1 METQPLTFILVMAA
15 LALTG
20 VVVFVIYLV
29 VRNKEGL
36 SVGTLSEGGS
46 SSGQRWFEYLLA
58 VLALVGLVVAVIVV
72 IVFLYPSGIVLETA
86 WRGETRSMVF
96 LVAMLVFGLGALVAF
111 VIGMFVR
118 RRVGVPV
125 AGTEGGSASSVPN
138 TVETP
143 AGTRLLGLLVLVVAF
158 LVLNWVYVGTIGQ
171 YRLMVGL
178 VYPAVLGVAL
188 VLLFDKATRAWSI
201 KAKGEPFREWVFCD
215 AAVFLVF
222 LGFLNLVQFAV
233 AESYNALFWDLL
245 NLVLFFFV
253 FWMVDRKVTR
263 YRFLV
268 AYAYF
273 VLAPVLLYI
282 WQLVHTAEDV
292 VETVAWW
299 SSVWPFVILAI
310 IFMVIEIIALI
321 ATRGSQKQ
329 GGGAVRDT
337 VFIALYGILLLGA
350 AP

>member
-125 AGTEGGSASSVPN
+125 AGTEGGSASSVSN

-158 LVLNWVYVGTIGQ
+158 LVLNWVYVDTIGQ

-215 AAVFLVF
+215 AAVFLIF

-253 FWMVDRKVTR
+253 FWLVDRKVTR

-321 ATRGSQKQ
+321 ATRGSQRQ

-337 VFIALYGILLLGA
+337 VFIVLYGILLLGA

>member
-158 LVLNWVYVGTIGQ
+158 LVLNWVYVDTIGQ

-215 AAVFLVF
+215 AAVFLIF

-253 FWMVDRKVTR
+253 FWLVDRKVTR

-321 ATRGSQKQ
+321 ATRGSQRQ

>member
-58 VLALVGLVVAVIVV
+58 VLALVGLVIAVIVV

-215 AAVFLVF
+215 AAVFLIF
-222 LGFLNLVQFAV
+222 LGFVNLIQFAV

-245 NLVLFFFV
+245 SLVLFFFV
-253 FWMVDRKVTR
+253 FWLVDRKVTR

-292 VETVAWW
+292 VETVVWW

-321 ATRGSQKQ
+321 ATRGSQRQ

>member
-15 LALTG
+15 LALIG

-36 SVGTLSEGGS
+36 SVATMPGSEP

-86 WRGETRSMVF
+86 WRGETRSTVF

-118 RRVGVPV
+118 RRVGVPA

-215 AAVFLVF
+215 AAVFLIF
-222 LGFLNLVQFAV
+222 LGFLNLIQFAV

-253 FWMVDRKVTR
+253 FWLVDRKVTR
-263 YRFLV
+263 YRFLI

-273 VLAPVLLYI
+273 VLAPILLYI
-282 WQLVHTAEDV
+282 WQLVHTVEDV

-321 ATRGSQKQ
+321 ATRGSQRQ
-329 GGGAVRDT
+329 AGGAVRDT

>member
-1 METQPLTFILVMAA
+1 MAA
-15 LALTG
+15 RALTG

-36 SVGTLSEGGS
+36 SAGTMSGGGS

-58 VLALVGLVVAVIVV
+58 VLVLIGLVVAVIVV
-72 IVFLYPSGIVLETA
+72 IVFLYPSGIALESA
-86 WRGETRSMVF
+86 WRGETRSNVF
-96 LVAMLVFGLGALVAF
+96 LVAMLIIGLGALVAF
-111 VIGMFVR
+111 VIGIFTR
-118 RRVGVPV
+118 RRIGSPAV
-125 AGTEGGSASSVPN
+125 GTEGALAASVPD

-158 LVLNWVYVGTIGQ
+158 LILNWVYLDTIGQ

-215 AAVFLVF
+215 AAVFLIF
-222 LGFLNLVQFAV
+222 LGFLNLIQFAV

-253 FWMVDRKVTR
+253 FWLVDR
-263 YRFLV
+263 
-268 AYAYF
+268 
-273 VLAPVLLYI
+273 
-282 WQLVHTAEDV
+282 
-292 VETVAWW
+292 
-299 SSVWPFVILAI
+299 
-310 IFMVIEIIALI
+310 
-321 ATRGSQKQ
+321 
-329 GGGAVRDT
+329 
-337 VFIALYGILLLGA
+337 
-350 AP
+350 

>member
-72 IVFLYPSGIVLETA
+72 IIFLYPSGIALETA

-158 LVLNWVYVGTIGQ
+158 LVLNWVYVDTIGQ

-215 AAVFLVF
+215 AAVFLIF

-253 FWMVDRKVTR
+253 FWLVDRKVSR
-263 YRFLV
+263 YRFLD

-273 VLAPVLLYI
+273 VLARVQLYI

-310 IFMVIEIIALI
+310 IFIVIEIIALI
-321 ATRGSQKQ
+321 ATRGSQRQ

-337 VFIALYGILLLGA
+337 VFIVLYGILLLGA

>member
-1 METQPLTFILVMAA
+1 MAA

-36 SVGTLSEGGS
+36 SVGTLSEGGP

-86 WRGETRSMVF
+86 WRGETRSTVF

-118 RRVGVPV
+118 RRVGVPA

-215 AAVFLVF
+215 AAVFLIF
-222 LGFLNLVQFAV
+222 LGFLNLIQFAV

-253 FWMVDRKVTR
+253 FWLVDRKVTR

-273 VLAPVLLYI
+273 VLAPILLYI
-282 WQLVHTAEDV
+282 WQLVHTVEDV

-321 ATRGSQKQ
+321 ATRGSQRQ
-329 GGGAVRDT
+329 AGGAVRDT

>member
-36 SVGTLSEGGS
+36 SVGTMSGGES

-58 VLALVGLVVAVIVV
+58 VLVLIGLVVAVIVV
-72 IVFLYPSGIVLETA
+72 IVFLYPSGIALETA
-86 WRGETRSMVF
+86 WRGETRSNVF
-96 LVAMLVFGLGALVAF
+96 LVAMLIIGLGALVAF
-111 VIGMFVR
+111 VIGMFTR
-118 RRVGVPV
+118 RRIGSPA
-125 AGTEGGSASSVPN
+125 AGTEGVLASSVPD

-158 LVLNWVYVGTIGQ
+158 LILNWVYLDTIGQ

-215 AAVFLVF
+215 AAVFLIF
-222 LGFLNLVQFAV
+222 LGFLNLIQFAV

-245 NLVLFFFV
+245 NLVLFFSV
-253 FWMVDRKVTR
+253 FWLVDRKVTR

-268 AYAYF
+268 AYGYF
-273 VLAPVLLYI
+273 MLAPVLLYI
-282 WQLVHTAEDV
+282 WQLVHTVEDV

-310 IFMVIEIIALI
+310 IFIVIEIIALI
-321 ATRGSQKQ
+321 ATRGSQRQ

-337 VFIALYGILLLGA
+337 VFIVLYGILLLGA

>member
-15 LALTG
+15 LALIG

-29 VRNKEGL
+29 VRTKEGQ
-36 SVGTLSEGGS
+36 SVTAMPGGEP

-72 IVFLYPSGIVLETA
+72 IAFLYPSGLELETA

-96 LVAMLVFGLGALVAF
+96 LVAMLVVGLGALVAF
-111 VIGMFVR
+111 AIGMFVR
-118 RRVGVPV
+118 RRIGVP
-125 AGTEGGSASSVPN
+125 ATGTRGDSASTMPE

-143 AGTRLLGLLVLVVAF
+143 AGSRLLGLLVLVVAF
-158 LVLNWVYVGTIGQ
+158 LVLNWVYVDTIGQ

-215 AAVFLVF
+215 AAVFLIF
-222 LGFLNLVQFAV
+222 LGFLNLIQFAV

-253 FWMVDRKVTR
+253 FWLVDRKVTR

-321 ATRGSQKQ
+321 ATRGSQRQ
-329 GGGAVRDT
+329 AGGAVRDT

>member
-36 SVGTLSEGGS
+36 SVGTLSEGGP

-158 LVLNWVYVGTIGQ
+158 LVLNWVYVDTIGQ

-215 AAVFLVF
+215 AAVFLIF

-253 FWMVDRKVTR
+253 FWLVDRKVTR

-282 WQLVHTAEDV
+282 WQLVHTVEDV

-310 IFMVIEIIALI
+310 IFMVIENIALI
-321 ATRGSQKQ
+321 ATRGSQRQ

>member
-86 WRGETRSMVF
+86 WRGETRSTVF

-118 RRVGVPV
+118 RRVGVPA

-215 AAVFLVF
+215 AAVFLIF
-222 LGFLNLVQFAV
+222 LGFLNLIQFAV

-253 FWMVDRKVTR
+253 FWLVDRKVTR
-263 YRFLV
+263 YRFLI

-273 VLAPVLLYI
+273 VLAPILLYI
-282 WQLVHTAEDV
+282 WQLVHTVEDV

-321 ATRGSQKQ
+321 ATRGSQRQ
-329 GGGAVRDT
+329 AGGAVRDT

>member
-15 LALTG
+15 LALSG

-36 SVGTLSEGGS
+36 SVGTISGGGS

-58 VLALVGLVVAVIVV
+58 VLVLIGLVVAVIVV
-72 IVFLYPSGIVLETA
+72 IVFLYPSGIALETA
-86 WRGETRSMVF
+86 WRGEIRSNGF
-96 LVAMLVFGLGALVAF
+96 LVAMLIIGLGALVAF
-111 VIGMFVR
+111 VIGMFTR
-118 RRVGVPV
+118 RRIGSPAV
-125 AGTEGGSASSVPN
+125 GTEGALASSVPD

-158 LVLNWVYVGTIGQ
+158 LILNWVYLDTIGQ

-201 KAKGEPFREWVFCD
+201 KAKGEPFREWIFCD
-215 AAVFLVF
+215 AAVFLIF
-222 LGFLNLVQFAV
+222 LGFLNLLQFAV

-253 FWMVDRKVTR
+253 FWLVDRKVTR

-268 AYAYF
+268 AYGYF
-273 VLAPVLLYI
+273 MLAPVLLYI
-282 WQLVHTAEDV
+282 WQLVHTVEDV

-310 IFMVIEIIALI
+310 IFIVIEIIALI
-321 ATRGSQKQ
+321 ATRGSQRQ

-337 VFIALYGILLLGA
+337 VFIVLYGILLLGA

>member
-36 SVGTLSEGGS
+36 SVGTLSEGGP

-86 WRGETRSMVF
+86 WRGETRSTVF

-118 RRVGVPV
+118 RRVGVPA

-215 AAVFLVF
+215 AAVFLIF
-222 LGFLNLVQFAV
+222 LGFLNLIQFAV

-253 FWMVDRKVTR
+253 FWLVDRKVTR

-282 WQLVHTAEDV
+282 WQLVHTVEDV

-321 ATRGSQKQ
+321 ATRGSQRQ
-329 GGGAVRDT
+329 AGGAVRDT

>member
-158 LVLNWVYVGTIGQ
+158 LVLNWVYVDTIGQ

-215 AAVFLVF
+215 AAVFLIF

-253 FWMVDRKVTR
+253 FWLVDRKVTR

>member
-36 SVGTLSEGGS
+36 SVGTMSGGGS
-46 SSGQRWFEYLLA
+46 SSGQHWFEYLLA
-58 VLALVGLVVAVIVV
+58 VLVLIGLVVAVIVV
-72 IVFLYPSGIVLETA
+72 IVFLYPSGIALETA
-86 WRGETRSMVF
+86 WRGETRSNVF
-96 LVAMLVFGLGALVAF
+96 LVAMLIIGLGALVAF
-111 VIGMFVR
+111 VIGMFTR
-118 RRVGVPV
+118 RRIGSPAV
-125 AGTEGGSASSVPN
+125 GTEGALASSVPD

-158 LVLNWVYVGTIGQ
+158 LILNWVYLDTIGQ

-215 AAVFLVF
+215 AAVFLIF
-222 LGFLNLVQFAV
+222 LGFLNLIQFAV

-253 FWMVDRKVTR
+253 FWLVDRKVTR

-268 AYAYF
+268 AYGYF
-273 VLAPVLLYI
+273 MLVPVLLYI
-282 WQLVHTAEDV
+282 WQLVHTVEDV

-310 IFMVIEIIALI
+310 IFIVIEIIALI
-321 ATRGSQKQ
+321 ATRGSQRQ

-337 VFIALYGILLLGA
+337 VFIVLYGILLLGA

>member
-158 LVLNWVYVGTIGQ
+158 LVLNWVYVDTIGQ

-215 AAVFLVF
+215 AAVFLIF

-253 FWMVDRKVTR
+253 FWLVDRKVTR

-282 WQLVHTAEDV
+282 WQLVHTVEDV

-321 ATRGSQKQ
+321 ATRGSQRQ

>member
-158 LVLNWVYVGTIGQ
+158 LVLNWVYVDTIGQ

-215 AAVFLVF
+215 AAVFLIF
-222 LGFLNLVQFAV
+222 LGFLNLIQFAV

-273 VLAPVLLYI
+273 VLAPVLLYV
-282 WQLVHTAEDV
+282 WQLVHTVEDV

-321 ATRGSQKQ
+321 ATRGSQRQ

>member
-1 METQPLTFILVMAA
+1 MAA

-72 IVFLYPSGIVLETA
+72 IAFLYPSGLELETA

-96 LVAMLVFGLGALVAF
+96 LVAMLVVGLGALVAF
-111 VIGMFVR
+111 AIGMFVR
-118 RRVGVPV
+118 RRIGVP
-125 AGTEGGSASSVPN
+125 ATGTRGDSASSMPE

-143 AGTRLLGLLVLVVAF
+143 AGSRLLGLLVLVVAF
-158 LVLNWVYVGTIGQ
+158 LVLNWVYVDTIGQ

-222 LGFLNLVQFAV
+222 LGFLNLIQYAA
-233 AESYNALFWDLL
+233 AESYSALFWDLL

-253 FWMVDRKVTR
+253 FWLVDRKVTR

-268 AYAYF
+268 AYGYF

-282 WQLVHTAEDV
+282 WQLVHVVEDV

-321 ATRGSQKQ
+321 ATRGHKSRVV
-329 GGGAVRDT
+329 VRFAT
-337 VFIALYGILLLGA
+337 QFLSPFTGSCYWVPHPKG
-350 AP
+350 

>member
-138 TVETP
+138 TVQTP

-158 LVLNWVYVGTIGQ
+158 LVLNWVYVDTIGQ

-215 AAVFLVF
+215 AAVFLIF

-321 ATRGSQKQ
+321 ATRGSQRQ

>member
-15 LALTG
+15 LALIG

-29 VRNKEGL
+29 MRNKEGL
-36 SVGTLSEGGS
+36 SVGTMSGS
-46 SSGQRWFEYLLA
+46 RPSSGQRWFEYLLA
-58 VLALVGLVVAVIVV
+58 VLALIALVVAVIVV
-72 IVFLYPSGIVLETA
+72 IVFLYPSGIALETA

-96 LVAMLVFGLGALVAF
+96 LVAMLVVGLAALVAF
-111 VIGMFVR
+111 VIGMFAR
-118 RRVGVPV
+118 RRTVVPV
-125 AGTEGGSASSVPN
+125 AQTESGSVSLASDSVQ
-138 TVETP
+138 TP

-158 LVLNWVYVGTIGQ
+158 LVLNWVYVDTIGQ
-171 YRLMVGL
+171 YRLMASL
-178 VYPAVLGVAL
+178 IYPAVLGVAL

-201 KAKGEPFREWVFCD
+201 KAKGESFREWVFCD
-215 AAVFLVF
+215 AVVFLIF
-222 LGFLNLVQFAV
+222 LGFLNLIQFAAV
-233 AESYNALFWDLL
+233 ESYSALFWDLL

-253 FWMVDRKVTR
+253 FWLVDRKVTR

-268 AYAYF
+268 AYGYF
-273 VLAPVLLYI
+273 VLAPVLLYV
-282 WQLVHTAEDV
+282 WQLVHAVEDV

-321 ATRGSQKQ
+321 ATRGSQRQ

-337 VFIALYGILLLGA
+337 VFIVLYGILLLGA

>member
-1 METQPLTFILVMAA
+1 MAA

-36 SVGTLSEGGS
+36 SVGTLSEGGP

-86 WRGETRSMVF
+86 WRGETRSTVF

-215 AAVFLVF
+215 AAVFLIF
-222 LGFLNLVQFAV
+222 LGFLNLIQFAV

-253 FWMVDRKVTR
+253 FWLVDRKVTR
-263 YRFLV
+263 YRFLI

-273 VLAPVLLYI
+273 VLAPILLYI
-282 WQLVHTAEDV
+282 WQLVHTVEDV

-321 ATRGSQKQ
+321 ATRGSQRQ
-329 GGGAVRDT
+329 AGGAVRDT

>member
-1 METQPLTFILVMAA
+1 MAA

-36 SVGTLSEGGS
+36 SVGTLSEGGP

-86 WRGETRSMVF
+86 WRGETRSTVF

-118 RRVGVPV
+118 RRVGVPA

-215 AAVFLVF
+215 AAVFLIF
-222 LGFLNLVQFAV
+222 LGFLNLIQFAV

-253 FWMVDRKVTR
+253 FWLVDRKVTR
-263 YRFLV
+263 YRFLI

-273 VLAPVLLYI
+273 VLAPILLYI
-282 WQLVHTAEDV
+282 WQLVHTVEDV

-321 ATRGSQKQ
+321 ATRGSQRQ
-329 GGGAVRDT
+329 AGGAVRDT

>member
-15 LALTG
+15 LALIG
-20 VVVFVIYLV
+20 VAVFVIYLV

-36 SVGTLSEGGS
+36 SVGTLSEGVP

-72 IVFLYPSGIVLETA
+72 IVFLYPSGIALETA

-96 LVAMLVFGLGALVAF
+96 LVAMLIIGLGALVAF
-111 VIGMFVR
+111 VIGMFTR
-118 RRVGVPV
+118 RRIGSP
-125 AGTEGGSASSVPN
+125 AFGPEGALPSSMPD

-158 LVLNWVYVGTIGQ
+158 LVLNWVYGDTIGQ

-215 AAVFLVF
+215 AAVFLIF
-222 LGFLNLVQFAV
+222 LGFVNLIQFAV

-253 FWMVDRKVTR
+253 FWLVDRKVTR

-282 WQLVHTAEDV
+282 WQLVHTVEDV

-310 IFMVIEIIALI
+310 IFIVIEIIALI
-321 ATRGSQKQ
+321 ATRGSQRQ

-337 VFIALYGILLLGA
+337 VFIVLYGILLLGA

>member
-36 SVGTLSEGGS
+36 SAGTLSEGGA

-58 VLALVGLVVAVIVV
+58 VLALIALVVAVIVV
-72 IVFLYPSGIVLETA
+72 IVFLYPSGIALETA

-96 LVAMLVFGLGALVAF
+96 LVAMLVVGLGALVAF
-111 VIGMFVR
+111 VIGMFAR
-118 RRVGVPV
+118 RRTGVPV
-125 AGTEGGSASSVPN
+125 AQTESGSASSASDPVQ
-138 TVETP
+138 TP
-143 AGTRLLGLLVLVVAF
+143 AGSRLIGLLVLAIAF
-158 LVLNWVYVGTIGQ
+158 LVLNWVYVDAVGQ
-171 YRLMVGL
+171 YRLMTSL
-178 VYPAVLGVAL
+178 IYPAVLGVAL

-215 AAVFLVF
+215 AAVFLIF
-222 LGFLNLVQFAV
+222 LGFLNLIQFAV

-253 FWMVDRKVTR
+253 FWLVDRKVTR

-273 VLAPVLLYI
+273 VLAPVLLYV
-282 WQLVHTAEDV
+282 WQLVHTVEDV

-321 ATRGSQKQ
+321 ATRGSQRQ

-337 VFIALYGILLLGA
+337 VFIVLYGILLLGA
-350 AP
+350 IP

>member
-1 METQPLTFILVMAA
+1 METQPLTFVLVMAA
-15 LALTG
+15 LALIG

-29 VRNKEGL
+29 VRHKERQ
-36 SVGTLSEGGS
+36 SAGTLSGS
-46 SSGQRWFEYLLA
+46 GPSSGQRWFEYVLA
-58 VLALVGLVVAVIVV
+58 VLALVGLVIAVIVV
-72 IVFLYPSGIVLETA
+72 IVFLYPSEIVLETS

-96 LVAMLVFGLGALVAF
+96 LVAMLVAGLGALVAF

-118 RRVGVPV
+118 RRIGVS
-125 AGTEGGSASSVPN
+125 ATGIKGGSDSSVPDS
-138 TVETP
+138 VETP
-143 AGTRLLGLLVLVVAF
+143 AGTRLIGLLVLVVAF
-158 LVLNWVYVGTIGQ
+158 LVLNWVYVDTNGQ

-201 KAKGEPFREWVFCD
+201 KAEGEPFREWIFCD
-215 AAVFLVF
+215 AAVFLIF
-222 LGFLNLVQFAV
+222 LGFLNLIQFGV
-233 AESYNALFWDLL
+233 AESYNVLFWDLL

-253 FWMVDRKVTR
+253 FWLVDRKVTR

-268 AYAYF
+268 AYGYF

-282 WQLVHTAEDV
+282 WQLVHAVEDT

-321 ATRGSQKQ
+321 ATRGSQRQ
-329 GGGAVRDT
+329 GGGGVRDT
-337 VFIALYGILLLGA
+337 VFIVLYGILLLGA

>member
-158 LVLNWVYVGTIGQ
+158 LVLNWVYVDTIGQ

-215 AAVFLVF
+215 AAVFLMF

-321 ATRGSQKQ
+321 ATRGSQRQ

>member
-1 METQPLTFILVMAA
+1 LETQPLTFILVMAA
-15 LALTG
+15 LALAG

-36 SVGTLSEGGS
+36 SAGTLSEGGA

-72 IVFLYPSGIVLETA
+72 IVFLYPSGIVAEAA

-111 VIGMFVR
+111 VIGMFAR
-118 RRVGVPV
+118 RRIGVPA
-125 AGTEGGSASSVPN
+125 AGTEGGSASSVPD
-138 TVETP
+138 TDETP

-158 LVLNWVYVGTIGQ
+158 LVLNWVYVDTIGQ

-215 AAVFLVF
+215 AAVFLIF
-222 LGFLNLVQFAV
+222 LGFLNLIQFAV

-253 FWMVDRKVTR
+253 FWLVDRKVTR
-263 YRFLV
+263 YRFLI

-273 VLAPVLLYI
+273 VLAPILLYI
-282 WQLVHTAEDV
+282 WQLVHTVEDV

-321 ATRGSQKQ
+321 ATRGSQRQ
-329 GGGAVRDT
+329 AGGAVRDT

>member
-36 SVGTLSEGGS
+36 SVGTLSEGGP

-86 WRGETRSMVF
+86 WRGETRSTVF

-118 RRVGVPV
+118 RRVGVPA

-215 AAVFLVF
+215 AAVFLIF
-222 LGFLNLVQFAV
+222 LGFLNLIQFAV

-253 FWMVDRKVTR
+253 FWLVDRKVTR
-263 YRFLV
+263 YRFLI

-273 VLAPVLLYI
+273 VLAPILLYI
-282 WQLVHTAEDV
+282 WQLVHTVEDV

-321 ATRGSQKQ
+321 ATRGSQRQ
-329 GGGAVRDT
+329 AGGAVRDT

>member
-1 METQPLTFILVMAA
+1 LETQPLTFILVMAA

-36 SVGTLSEGGS
+36 SVGTLSEGGP

-72 IVFLYPSGIVLETA
+72 IIFLYPSGIVLETA
-86 WRGETRSMVF
+86 WRGETRSTVF

-118 RRVGVPV
+118 RRVGVPA

-215 AAVFLVF
+215 AAVFLIF
-222 LGFLNLVQFAV
+222 LGFLNLIQFAV

-253 FWMVDRKVTR
+253 FWLVDRKVTR
-263 YRFLV
+263 YRFLI

-273 VLAPVLLYI
+273 VLAPILLYI
-282 WQLVHTAEDV
+282 WQLVHTVEDV

-321 ATRGSQKQ
+321 ATRGSQRQ
-329 GGGAVRDT
+329 AGGAVRDT

>member
-158 LVLNWVYVGTIGQ
+158 LVLNWVYVDTIGQ

-253 FWMVDRKVTR
+253 FWLVDRKVTR

>member
-36 SVGTLSEGGS
+36 SAGTLSEGGA

-72 IVFLYPSGIVLETA
+72 IVFLYPSGIVAEAA

-111 VIGMFVR
+111 VIGMFAR
-118 RRVGVPV
+118 RRIGVPA
-125 AGTEGGSASSVPN
+125 AGTEGGSASSVPD

-158 LVLNWVYVGTIGQ
+158 LVLNWVYVDTIGQ

-215 AAVFLVF
+215 AAVFLIF
-222 LGFLNLVQFAV
+222 LGFLNLIQFAV

-253 FWMVDRKVTR
+253 FWLVDRKVTR

-273 VLAPVLLYI
+273 VLAPILLYI
-282 WQLVHTAEDV
+282 WQLVHTVEDV

-321 ATRGSQKQ
+321 ATRGSQRQ
-329 GGGAVRDT
+329 AGGAVRDT

>member
-36 SVGTLSEGGS
+36 SVGTMSGGGS

-58 VLALVGLVVAVIVV
+58 VLVLIGLVVAVIVV
-72 IVFLYPSGIVLETA
+72 IVFLYPSGIALETA
-86 WRGETRSMVF
+86 WRGETRSNVL
-96 LVAMLVFGLGALVAF
+96 LVAMLIIGLGALVAF
-111 VIGMFVR
+111 VIGMFTR
-118 RRVGVPV
+118 RRIGSPAV
-125 AGTEGGSASSVPN
+125 GTEGALASSVPD

-158 LVLNWVYVGTIGQ
+158 LVLNWVYLDTIGQ

-215 AAVFLVF
+215 AAVFLIF
-222 LGFLNLVQFAV
+222 LGFLNLIQFAV

-253 FWMVDRKVTR
+253 FWLVDRKVTR

-268 AYAYF
+268 AYGYF
-273 VLAPVLLYI
+273 MLAPVLLYI
-282 WQLVHTAEDV
+282 WQLVHTVEDV

-310 IFMVIEIIALI
+310 IFIVIEIIALI
-321 ATRGSQKQ
+321 ATRGSQRQ

-337 VFIALYGILLLGA
+337 VFIVLYGILLLGA

>member
-36 SVGTLSEGGS
+36 SVGTLSEGGP

-72 IVFLYPSGIVLETA
+72 IIFLYPSGIVLETA
-86 WRGETRSMVF
+86 WRGETRSTVF

-118 RRVGVPV
+118 RRVGVPA

-215 AAVFLVF
+215 AAVFLIF
-222 LGFLNLVQFAV
+222 LGFLNLIQFAV

-253 FWMVDRKVTR
+253 FWLVDRKVTR
-263 YRFLV
+263 YRFLI

-273 VLAPVLLYI
+273 VLAPILLYI
-282 WQLVHTAEDV
+282 WQLVHTVEDV

-321 ATRGSQKQ
+321 ATRGSQRQ
-329 GGGAVRDT
+329 AGGAVRDT

>member
-158 LVLNWVYVGTIGQ
+158 LVLNWVYVDTIGQ

-215 AAVFLVF
+215 AAVFLIF

-321 ATRGSQKQ
+321 ATRGSQRQ

>member
-36 SVGTLSEGGS
+36 SVGTLSEGGP

-86 WRGETRSMVF
+86 WRGETRSTVF

-118 RRVGVPV
+118 RRVGVPA

-215 AAVFLVF
+215 AAVFLIF
-222 LGFLNLVQFAV
+222 LGFLNLIQFAV

-253 FWMVDRKVTR
+253 FWLVDRKVTR

-273 VLAPVLLYI
+273 VLAPVLLYV
-282 WQLVHTAEDV
+282 WQLVHTVEDV

-321 ATRGSQKQ
+321 ATRGSQRQ
-329 GGGAVRDT
+329 AGGAVRDT

>member
-36 SVGTLSEGGS
+36 SVGTMSGGGS

-58 VLALVGLVVAVIVV
+58 VLVLIGLVVAVIVV
-72 IVFLYPSGIVLETA
+72 IVFLYPSGIALETA
-86 WRGETRSMVF
+86 WRGETRSNVF
-96 LVAMLVFGLGALVAF
+96 LVAMLIIGLGALVAF
-111 VIGMFVR
+111 VIGMFTR
-118 RRVGVPV
+118 RRIGSPAV
-125 AGTEGGSASSVPN
+125 GTEGALASSLPD

-158 LVLNWVYVGTIGQ
+158 LILNWVYLDTIGQ

-215 AAVFLVF
+215 AAVFLIF
-222 LGFLNLVQFAV
+222 LGFLNLIQFAV

-253 FWMVDRKVTR
+253 FWLVDRKVTR

-268 AYAYF
+268 AYGYF
-273 VLAPVLLYI
+273 MLAPVLLYI
-282 WQLVHTAEDV
+282 WQ
-292 VETVAWW
+292 
-299 SSVWPFVILAI
+299 
-310 IFMVIEIIALI
+310 
-321 ATRGSQKQ
+321 
-329 GGGAVRDT
+329 
-337 VFIALYGILLLGA
+337 
-350 AP
+350 